1 MENVIFENILSMT
14 RGDTAKFK
22 FQRKDSEGNVIE
34 TKADK
39 CWFSVKTNDTQQNV
53 VIQKTIED
61 MDFSEEDFFYRL
73 TIEPNDTNNL
83 QYGDYVY
90 DVEVIQDNY
99 KKTISKGQFII
110 EYEVTF
116 INNEV

>member
-1 MENVIFENILSMT
+1 MDNTINVMSMT

-22 FQRKDSEGNVIE
+22 FQRIDAEGHPI
-34 TKADK
+34 TTIADK

-61 MDFSEEDFFYRL
+61 MDFSTEDYFYRF
-73 TIEPNDTNNL
+73 TIDPSDTNEL

-90 DVEVIQDNY
+90 DVEIIQDDY
-99 KKTISKGQFII
+99 KQTISKGQFILD
-110 EYEVTF
+110 YEVTF